1 MKNIIYLLILLLS
14 ACGGGNIDNISPNT
28 TSSPLPPKQLSVSCL
43 GDSETAGMIDTG
55 TIDSSYSYCNKLS
68 MPYPD
73 GNPYKVSVVHNYA
86 TPSKDI
92 TQVYNE
98 QLPSLLANP
107 TSVVVIM
114 VGVNDSYHHV
124 PIEVYKQKYT
134 SILSLVKSNG
144 IIPVC
149 LTTFPTHSELGIDTT
164 EYDNYIL
171 TLSSQGCTVLD
182 VKPLYRIS
190 WGTSL
195 HPTEQGYKDV
205 SKALMNVLYML

>member
-1 MKNIIYLLILLLS
+1 MKFIIYLAVLLLS
-14 ACGGGNIDNISPNT
+14 ACGGGENI
-28 TSSPLPPKQLSVSCL
+28 TSSPVTMPSPPRQLSVSCL

-55 TIDSSYSYCNKLS
+55 AINSSYSYCNKLS
-68 MPYPD
+68 MPHPE
-73 GNPYKVSVVHNYA
+73 GNPYKVNVVHNYA

-107 TSVVVIM
+107 TNVVVIM
-114 VGVNDSYHHV
+114 VGVNDSYHHI
-124 PIEVYKQKYT
+124 PIEVYKQKYS
-134 SILSLVKSNG
+134 SILSLVKAHN

-149 LTTFPTHSELGIDTT
+149 LTTFPTHNELGIDTT
-164 EYDNYIL
+164 EYDNHIL

-182 VKPLYRIS
+182 VKPLYKNS

-205 SKALMNVLYML
+205 SKALMDVLYML